1 MKQKLLLVLSFM
13 LVTLG
18 LQAEEVTLSFA
29 STAQRISQDGNKQ
42 VWKNGV
48 ITFTN
53 EKASS
58 TNPVANYSNPVRLY
72 QGSSIDITIE
82 SGYEMT
88 KIVFVSDGTSKYKT
102 ALENSLKGAGY
113 TYTNSGNNYT
123 VELTPAVTNFKIAK
137 LTAQARLKSLTVSYD
152 AVGGEVIPSAP
163 KTPELTASRKFLEE
177 QVVEISCST
186 EGAKIYYTTDGTD
199 PTAESTEYSEPFTV
213 TETTTVKAIA
223 VNEIGSSEVATATYT
238 KGELMTIA
246 QAKAQSKGTEVF
258 IDLKDVVVTVNHSN
272 GYYIFIQDETT
283 GICIYSSGAKY
294 AAGTQFAAGV
304 ICGTTDV
311 YNNMNQIKSAEF
323 IGVETTT
330 TTVEPIEVTVADL
343 ADADKYA
350 TYEGRYVKLTDVT
363 LAGTTITQGEA
374 TYTAYD
380 RFELDF
386 ATEYA
391 EATTCDIEGI
401 PACYKTTLQIYPVVI
416 TEKEVHVH
424 SASKFTVEGT
434 SIKAA
439 CECEE
444 SCGSLTLVLPSN
456 LVYNGQAKEVT
467 VEGSIEG
474 IETPAVV
481 YSSDD
486 APINA
491 GTYTASITVGDVTA
505 TVEYTIT
512 ALDIAGAVVGEFAEM
527 TYSGA
532 TQTPVAVVT
541 IEGVGEVTGS
551 WSEVTNVDDKS
562 TFTANGNFTGT
573 LEAEVGMKAKDIAGA
588 VVGEFA
594 EMTYSGAAQ
603 TPAAVV
609 TIEGVGEV
617 TGSWSEVTNVDDKS
631 TFTANG
637 NFTGSLE
644 AEVGMKAKDIAG
656 AVVGEFAEMTYSGAA
671 QTPVAKVTIE
681 GVGEVTGSWSEVT
694 NVGDKSTFTAN
705 GNFTGS
711 LEAEVG
717 MKAKELEETGVVLET
732 KSVEYTGEAIE
743 PAVTVTSGDATL
755 VEGTDYDV
763 TYSDNVEVGEA
774 TVTVTAKGNY
784 SGTIVVKFAIE
795 VPASIAPVQSQTEV
809 VYYDLCGRR
818 VQQPLKGKIYIA
830 NGKKVIF

>member
-1 MKQKLLLVLSFM
+1 MFMKQKLLLVLSFM

-18 LQAEEVTLSFA
+18 LQAEEVSVKF
-29 STAQRISQDGNKQ
+29 S
-42 VWKNGV
+42 
-48 ITFTN
+48 
-53 EKASS
+53 EK
-58 TNPVANYSNPVRLY
+58 
-72 QGSSIDITIE
+72 G
-82 SGYEMT
+82 
-88 KIVFVSDGTSKYKT
+88 
-102 ALENSLKGAGY
+102 
-113 TYTNSGNNYT
+113 YTNSQVVTSCEFGNGITATFSKGSNANTSPAYYNT
-123 VELTPAVTNFKIAK
+123 GSAFRLYGGNTMTITAPSNVTINSVVMTTTSDKKVHAESKVTPGT
-137 LTAQARLKSLTVSYD
+137 LTVSGTTATISSINAKSVTFTQGGSSGHVRIVTIKVNYTAD
-152 AVGGEVIPSAP
+152 QTAVVLPSKP
-163 KTPELTASRKFLEE
+163 TLTASRKFLGE

-186 EGAKIYYTTDGTD
+186 EGAKIHYTIDGTD

-213 TETTTVKAIA
+213 NETTTVKAIA
-223 VNEIGSSEVATATYT
+223 VNENGASEMATATYT
-238 KGELMTIA
+238 KAELMSIA
-246 QAKAQSKGTEVF
+246 EAKAQSKGTEVF
-258 IDLKDVVVTVNHSN
+258 IDLKDAVVTVNHSN

-283 GICIYSSGAKY
+283 GVCIFSSSAKY
-294 AAGTQFAAGV
+294 AAGTQFTSGV
-304 ICGTTDV
+304 IYGTTDV
-311 YNNMNQIKSAEF
+311 YNNMNQIKNAEF

-363 LAGTTITQGEA
+363 LAGTAITQDEA
-374 TYTAYD
+374 TYAAYD
-380 RFELDF
+380 RFELGF
-386 ATEYA
+386 AAKYA

-424 SASKFTVEGT
+424 SASVFTAEGA

-439 CECEE
+439 CDCGE
-444 SCGSLTLVLPSN
+444 SCGSLTLVVPSD
-456 LVYNGQAKEVT
+456 LVYNGQAKAVT
-467 VEGSIEG
+467 VEGTIEG
-474 IETPAVV
+474 VETPEVV
-481 YSSDD
+481 YSSEA
-486 APINA
+486 APVNA
-491 GTYTASITVGDVTA
+491 GTYTASITLGEVTA
-505 TVEYTIT
+505 TVEYTI
-512 ALDIAGAVVGEFAEM
+512 AAKSIEGAVAGEFAEM
-527 TYSGA
+527 TYTGKA
-532 TQTPVAVVT
+532 QTPVAVVT
-541 IEGVGEVTGS
+541 LDGVEVTGT
-551 WSEVTNVDDKS
+551 WSEVTNVGDKS
-562 TFTANGNFTGT
+562 TFTATGNFTGS

-617 TGSWSEVTNVDDKS
+617 TGSWSEVTNV
-631 TFTANG
+631 
-637 NFTGSLE
+637 
-644 AEVGMKAKDIAG
+644 
-656 AVVGEFAEMTYSGAA
+656 
-671 QTPVAKVTIE
+671 
-681 GVGEVTGSWSEVT
+681 
-694 NVGDKSTFTAN
+694 GDKSTFTAN

-717 MKAKELEETGVVLET
+717 MKAKELKETDVVLET
-732 KSVEYTGEAIE
+732 KSVEYTGEAIA

-795 VPASIAPVQSQTEV
+795 IPASIAPVQSQTEV

>member
-18 LQAEEVTLSFA
+18 LQAQNTATLSFA
-29 STAQRISQDGNKQ
+29 NKAQRTTYTTSKQ
-42 VWKNGV
+42 VWEQNG
-48 ITFTN
+48 IIFTN
-53 EKASS
+53 DKASS
-58 TNPVANYSNPVRLY
+58 TNNVGDYANPVRLY
-72 QGSSIDITIE
+72 QGSSATITME
-82 SGYEMT
+82 DGYEIT
-88 KIVFVSDGTSKYKT
+88 QIVFVGSGDSKYKT
-102 ALENSLKGAGY
+102 AIETSLKNDGY
-113 TYTNSGNNYT
+113 APTKSGDSYT
-123 VELTPAVTNFKIAK
+123 VTLPSATTKFKITKFA
-137 LTAQARLKSLTVSYD
+137 AQARLASLTVTYKKASED
-152 AVGGEVIPSAP
+152 AAPSAP
-163 KTPELTASRKFLEE
+163 ELTSSCKFLEE
-177 QVVEISCST
+177 QEVAISCST

-199 PTAESTEYSEPFTV
+199 PTKESTEYSEPFTV
-213 TETTTVKAIA
+213 NETTTVKAIA
-223 VNEIGSSEVATATYT
+223 VNENGSSEVATATYT
-238 KGELMTIA
+238 KVELMSIA
-246 QAKAQSKGTEVF
+246 EAKAAYDAASADTEVF
-258 IDLKDVVVTVNHSN
+258 IDLAGAVVTVNK
-272 GYYIFIQDETT
+272 GQYLFIQNETT
-283 GICIYSSGAKY
+283 GINIFASNAGYEP
-294 AAGTQFAAGV
+294 GTQFTAGV
-304 ICGTTDV
+304 LSGTSTA
-311 YNNMNQIKSAEF
+311 YNNMHQISSAVF
-323 IGVETTT
+323 SNVETTT

-363 LAGTTITQGEA
+363 LAGTAITQDEA

-380 RFELDF
+380 RFELGF
-386 ATEYA
+386 AAKYA

-424 SASKFTVEGT
+424 SASKFTVEGA

-444 SCGSLTLVLPSN
+444 SCGSLTLVLPSD
-456 LVYNGQAKEVT
+456 LVYNGQAKAVT
-467 VEGSIEG
+467 VEGAIEG
-474 IETPAVV
+474 VETPEVV
-481 YSSDD
+481 YSSEA
-486 APINA
+486 APVNA
-491 GTYTASITVGDVTA
+491 GTYTASITVGGVTA
-505 TVEYTIT
+505 TVEYTI
-512 ALDIAGAVVGEFAEM
+512 AAKSIEGAVAGEFAEM
-527 TYSGA
+527 TYTGEA
-532 TQTPVAVVT
+532 QTPVAVVT
-541 IEGVGEVTGS
+541 LDGVEVTGT
-551 WSEVTNVDDKS
+551 WSEVTNVS
-562 TFTANGNFTGT
+562 
-573 LEAEVGMKAKDIAGA
+573 
-588 VVGEFA
+588 
-594 EMTYSGAAQ
+594 
-603 TPAAVV
+603 
-609 TIEGVGEV
+609 
-617 TGSWSEVTNVDDKS
+617 DKS

-671 QTPVAKVTIE
+671 QTPVAEVTIE
-681 GVGEVTGSWSEVT
+681 GIGDVTGSWSEVT

-717 MKAKELEETGVVLET
+717 MKAKELEETDVVLET

-755 VEGTDYDV
+755 VEGTDYVV
-763 TYSDNVEVGEA
+763 TYNNNVEVGEA

-784 SGTIVVKFAIE
+784 SGTIVVKFVIE